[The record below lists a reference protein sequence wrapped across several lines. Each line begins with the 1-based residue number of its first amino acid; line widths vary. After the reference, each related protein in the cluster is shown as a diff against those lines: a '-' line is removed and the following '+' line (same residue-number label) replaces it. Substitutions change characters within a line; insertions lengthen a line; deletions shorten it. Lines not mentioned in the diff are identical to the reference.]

1 MASVIIRTLI
11 VYILL
16 SFSLRIMGKRQL
28 GELDVSDLV
37 STLLVS
43 EIASIPIDD
52 PDIPLLNAVLPIL
65 FILAVEVILSTLKNK
80 SEKLKGFMEGK
91 PTYIIYKGRLLQSAL
106 RENRISVNELLSEM
120 RIQGVGNIDDVYYAI
135 AEQNGSLSLILR
147 DKSILAHPIV
157 IDGAINSPA
166 LKSLGYDERKIEK
179 ELRSARISLDEV
191 FLMTV
196 DDEGKFKII
205 EREKNEGQ
213 DTCGGNSPAGHRYNG
228 SKHRSVR
235 EGDLPNNKGRRQHR
249 N

>member
-1 MASVIIRTLI
+1 LASVIIRTLI
-11 VYILL
+11 VYVLL

-106 RENRISVNELLSEM
+106 RENRISINELLSEM
-120 RIQGVGNIDDVYYAI
+120 RIQGVGDIDEVYYAI

-147 DKSILAHPIV
+147 DRSGFAHPVV

-179 ELRSARISLDEV
+179 ALRDAKISLDEV

-196 DDEGKFKII
+196 DDDGKFRII

-213 DTCGGNSPAGHRYNG
+213 DTCGGNSSIGHRING
-228 SKHRSVR
+228 GKHPAVG
-235 EGDLPNNKGRRQHR
+235 EGNQPNNKRRGKHR

>member
-1 MASVIIRTLI
+1 
-11 VYILL
+11 
-16 SFSLRIMGKRQL
+16 MGKRQL

>member
-1 MASVIIRTLI
+1 
-11 VYILL
+11 
-16 SFSLRIMGKRQL
+16 
-28 GELDVSDLV
+28 
-37 STLLVS
+37 
-43 EIASIPIDD
+43 
-52 PDIPLLNAVLPIL
+52 
-65 FILAVEVILSTLKNK
+65 
-80 SEKLKGFMEGK
+80 MEGK

-120 RIQGVGNIDDVYYAI
+120 RIQGVGNIDEVYYAI

-147 DKSILAHPIV
+147 DKSGFAHPVV

-213 DTCGGNSPAGHRYNG
+213 NTCGGNSPADHRYNG

-235 EGDLPNNKGRRQHR
+235 EGD
-249 N
+249 

>member
-1 MASVIIRTLI
+1 
-11 VYILL
+11 
-16 SFSLRIMGKRQL
+16 MGKRQL

-80 SEKLKGFMEGK
+80 SEKLKDFMEGK

-120 RIQGVGNIDDVYYAI
+120 RIQGVGNIDEVYYAI

-147 DKSILAHPIV
+147 DKSILAHPVV

-179 ELRSARISLDEV
+179 VLRSARISLDEV

-205 EREKNEGQ
+205 EREKYEGQ
-213 DTCGGNSPAGHRYNG
+213 DTCGGNSPAGHRING